1 MAHQAGL
8 GVFLLLPEWD
18 ANSPQG
24 YPKHEV
30 QWYPFIHLLE
40 PARVKC
46 LTNTKTQHCVPGQGL
61 KARLLHPEESTPT
74 MQPQCT
80 PATVQYVFLLAG
92 FLHA

>member
-61 KARLLHPEESTPT
+61 KARLRAH
-74 MQPQCT
+74 QPCNHSAHLAIVQCE
-80 PATVQYVFLLAG
+80 FLLAD

>member
-1 MAHQAGL
+1 MRISISQELHRWVVAHQAGL
-8 GVFLLLPEWD
+8 GVFLLLTEWD

-74 MQPQCT
+74 MQP
-80 PATVQYVFLLAG
+80 
-92 FLHA
+92 